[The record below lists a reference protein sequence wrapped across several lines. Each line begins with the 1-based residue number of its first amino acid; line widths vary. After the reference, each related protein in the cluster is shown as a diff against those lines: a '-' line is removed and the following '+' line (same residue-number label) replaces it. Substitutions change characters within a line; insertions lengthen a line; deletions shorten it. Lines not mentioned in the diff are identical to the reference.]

1 MPNCL
6 DTRKKAYHAML
17 LMRSYF
23 VSVRVVCACD
33 ASRYGFSIR
42 NIIIAR
48 WSTHRLCVA
57 KNEIDSLA
65 RILYQLKFIR
75 FGILFIVFVSNF
87 FVSFCLHSSPQYTR
101 IHCTHEFFFILIIFF
116 AISFDSFLWHEYW
129 HCLQFVYSFATL
141 ESRRFF
147 LLSISWFSFLFIYE
161 IYLLIMKIC
170 T

>member
-1 MPNCL
+1 
-6 DTRKKAYHAML
+6 ML

-23 VSVRVVCACD
+23 VSVRVVCACN

-42 NIIIAR
+42 NIIIVR

-87 FVSFCLHSSPQYTR
+87 FVSFCLHSSPQYT
-101 IHCTHEFFFILIIFF
+101 HEFIVHTNFSLFSSFF

-147 LLSISWFSFLFIYE
+147 LLSISWFSFLFLRDLFVDHE
-161 IYLLIMKIC
+161 NLYLKYVESHLFQFMFKK
-170 T
+170 